1 MYARNTKSVKVE
13 PLMLE
18 SYLAFARGS
27 AGSRIFR
34 QYFAKVN
41 GKKTDVTRAGL
52 LSCAI
57 HISGILKM
65 FSLIGEMQLTV
76 HRTLDAM
83 EKAGWHRTKNLR
95 PGCVIVW
102 AEENADPKR
111 MKKDSKLYSSRVKH
125 SGIYLGNHE
134 AVSNVRA
141 KRAPA
146 VHHWTFGV
154 KNGKP
159 VRKIIATYWH
169 KKLGK

>member
-1 MYARNTKSVKVE
+1 MNNYLMYARNTKSVKVE

-27 AGSRIFR
+27 AGSKIFR
-34 QYFAKVN
+34 SYFAKVN
-41 GKKTDVTRAGL
+41 SKKMDITREGL
-52 LSCAI
+52 LSCAV

-83 EKAGWHRTKNLR
+83 ERAGWRKIKNLR

-102 AEENADPKR
+102 AEKNADANR
-111 MKKDSKLYSSRVKH
+111 MKKDSKFYATRIRHL
-125 SGIYLGNHE
+125 GIYLG
-134 AVSNVRA
+134 RGQ
-141 KRAPA
+141 A
-146 VHHWTFGV
+146 VHNDGDKKKVPIIDRW
-154 KNGKP
+154 NYRP
-159 VRKIIATYWH
+159 VEKFLWH